1 MLEEVLQMFEE
12 PVWVLEKNCAWCLK
26 VVKVIGKVVQE
37 LEEFVQVLLV
47 VVQAFEKV
55 LHVLEEVL
63 QVLQKGGTAA

>member
-1 MLEEVLQMFEE
+1 M
-12 PVWVLEKNCAWCLK
+12 
-26 VVKVIGKVVQE
+26 GSVQE

-47 VVQAFEKV
+47 VVQAFEEN